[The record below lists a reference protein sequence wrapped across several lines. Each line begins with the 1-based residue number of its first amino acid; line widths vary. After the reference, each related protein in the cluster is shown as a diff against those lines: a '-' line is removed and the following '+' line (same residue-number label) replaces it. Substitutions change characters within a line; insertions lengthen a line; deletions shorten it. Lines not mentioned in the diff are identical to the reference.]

1 MNKYQLKALLKSAWA
16 LEENIKTAEE
26 RIAVARAKAE
36 RDTPH
41 YGPQAGGGGDGKRLE
56 NDVINLVEIEKP
68 ILEMKSRYDEAL
80 QNVIQYIEM
89 LPPSPMQVVLYKR
102 YINYHPWEQ
111 IATELHYSWQHVHR
125 LHAKALDTL
134 LQRINRKNNIN
145 PSQEQQ
151 SLFPNEEVPP
161 PSA

>member
-26 RIAVARAKAE
+26 RISVARAKAE
-36 RDTPH
+36 RDTPR
-41 YGPQAGGGGDGKRLE
+41 YGPQTGGGGDGKRLE
-56 NDVINLVEIEKP
+56 NDVINLVDAERP
-68 ILEMKSRYDEAL
+68 LLEMKY
-80 QNVIQYIEM
+80 NPPPPPPPPIQCIEL

-125 LHAKALDTL
+125 LHARALETL
-134 LQRINRKNNIN
+134 LQRINSKNSKN

-151 SLFPNEEVPP
+151 SLFSNEEG
-161 PSA
+161 

>member
-1 MNKYQLKALLKSAWA
+1 MNKYQLKALLRSAWA

-36 RDTPH
+36 KSTTH
-41 YGPQAGGGGDGKRLE
+41 YGPQVGGGGDGKRLE
-56 NDVINLVEIEKP
+56 NDVINLVDAERP
-68 ILEMKSRYDEAL
+68 LLEMKYKREATL
-80 QNVIQYIEM
+80 RKVINYIEM

-125 LHAKALDTL
+125 LHAKALDML
-134 LQRINRKNNIN
+134 LQRINRKNIKN

-151 SLFPNEEVPP
+151 SLFPNEEE
-161 PSA
+161 

>member
-16 LEENIKTAEE
+16 LRENIKIAEE

-56 NDVINLVEIEKP
+56 NDVLNLIEVEQP
-68 ILEMKSRYDEAL
+68 ILEMKSRYDDAL

-89 LPPSPMQVVLYKR
+89 LPPSPMQVVLFKR
-102 YINYHPWEQ
+102 YIGHHSWEQ
-111 IATELHYSWQHVHR
+111 IAAELHYSWQHVHR
-125 LHAKALDTL
+125 LHARALDIL
-134 LQRINRKNNIN
+134 LVKINSKQNM
-145 PSQEQQ
+145 
-151 SLFPNEEVPP
+151 
-161 PSA
+161 

>member
-1 MNKYQLKALLKSAWA
+1 MNKYQLKVLLKSAWA

-56 NDVINLVEIEKP
+56 NDVINLVDAERP
-68 ILEMKSRYDEAL
+68 LLEMKYKREATL
-80 QNVIQYIEM
+80 RKVIRYIEL

-125 LHAKALDTL
+125 LHAKALDAL
-134 LQRINRKNNIN
+134 LQRINRKNIIN

-151 SLFPNEEVPP
+151 SLFSDEE
-161 PSA
+161 

>member
-1 MNKYQLKALLKSAWA
+1 MNKYQLKVLLKSAWA

-41 YGPQAGGGGDGKRLE
+41 YGPQAGSGGDGKRLE
-56 NDVINLVEIEKP
+56 NDVINLVDAERP
-68 ILEMKSRYDEAL
+68 LLEMKYKREATL
-80 QNVIQYIEM
+80 RKVIQYIEL

-125 LHAKALDTL
+125 LHAKALDAL
-134 LQRINRKNNIN
+134 LQRINHKNSIN

-151 SLFPNEEVPP
+151 SLFPKEE
-161 PSA
+161 

>member
-56 NDVINLVEIEKP
+56 NDVINLVDAERP
-68 ILEMKSRYDEAL
+68 LLEMKYKREATL
-80 QNVIQYIEM
+80 RKVIQCIEL

-111 IATELHYSWQHVHR
+111 IATELHYSWRSVHR
-125 LHAKALDTL
+125 LHSKALDAL
-134 LQRINRKNNIN
+134 LQRINSKNSKH

-151 SLFPNEEVPP
+151 SLFPNEEE
-161 PSA
+161 

>member
-16 LEENIKTAEE
+16 LDENIKTAEE

-41 YGPQAGGGGDGKRLE
+41 YGPHAGGGGDGKRLE
-56 NDVINLVEIEKP
+56 NDVINLVDAERP
-68 ILEMKSRYDEAL
+68 LLEMKYKREAML
-80 QNVIQYIEM
+80 RKVIRYIEL

-134 LQRINRKNNIN
+134 LQRINRKNIKN

-151 SLFPNEEVPP
+151 SLFPNEEE
-161 PSA
+161 